1 MGGIEDITGID
12 WALDLEARL
21 VERYGWSIY
30 EMDQTDVE
38 SLMLFV
44 HRLTADKSGARTKRV
59 YIDQVS
65 GLL

>member
-1 MGGIEDITGID
+1 
-12 WALDLEARL
+12 L

-30 EMDQTDVE
+30 EMDQTDME
-38 SLMLFV
+38 HMMLFV